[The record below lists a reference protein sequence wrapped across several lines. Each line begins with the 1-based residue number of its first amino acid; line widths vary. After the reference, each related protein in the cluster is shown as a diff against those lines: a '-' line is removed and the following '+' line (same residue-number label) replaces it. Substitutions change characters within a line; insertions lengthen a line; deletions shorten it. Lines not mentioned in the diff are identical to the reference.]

1 MKRIIAVIVCLTLCL
16 LAMSSCGSINPRH
29 EPYGVMTAVEQIDD
43 GSGKY
48 TKKIEL
54 SDERIIE
61 IFNSHEW
68 SKNAGLNGGYDFKF
82 IIDGREVL
90 YNSDNGSAVEGGT
103 GIIVEGDDKQYIV
116 NRLIDLFGTKS
127 LPTDPMPSRS
137 VAVVSG
143 ANTIEP
149 KSFISAISYTSTI
162 SFLLDQETTVDCAGC
177 SEVYGYT
184 EEQLKA
190 LPTITLDDK
199 ISVELSERTRVTH
212 VIIMNLGS
220 RKLQESDQN
229 TTLEELSSLEAGE
242 YYIYLGSITESD
254 DRSECY
260 NDVFRLIIE

>member
-1 MKRIIAVIVCLTLCL
+1 M
-16 LAMSSCGSINPRH
+16 
-29 EPYGVMTAVEQIDD
+29 
-43 GSGKY
+43 
-48 TKKIEL
+48 
-54 SDERIIE
+54 
-61 IFNSHEW
+61 
-68 SKNAGLNGGYDFKF
+68 
-82 IIDGREVL
+82 
-90 YNSDNGSAVEGGT
+90 
-103 GIIVEGDDKQYIV
+103 

-254 DRSECY
+254 DRSESY

>member
-16 LAMSSCGSINPRH
+16 LAMSSCGSINPHH

-61 IFNSHEW
+61 IFNSYEW

-90 YNSDNGSAVEGGT
+90 YNSNNGSAVERGK

-116 NRLIDLFGTKS
+116 NRLIDLFRT
-127 LPTDPMPSRS
+127 TAPMPSRS

-149 KSFISAISYTSTI
+149 KSFIYAISYTSAI

-190 LPTITLDDK
+190 LPTITLDGK
-199 ISVELSERTRVTH
+199 ISVELSEGTRVTH
-212 VIIMNLGS
+212 VRIMNLGS
-220 RKLQESDQN
+220 IKLQESDQN

-242 YYIYLGSITESD
+242 YYIYLISITESD
-254 DRSECY
+254 ECSESY
-260 NDVFRLIIE
+260 HDVFRLIIE

>member
-90 YNSDNGSAVEGGT
+90 YNSNNGSAVESGK

-127 LPTDPMPSRS
+127 PPNDPMPSRS

-149 KSFISAISYTSTI
+149 KSFISAAAYSNNVS
-162 SFLLDQETTVDCAGC
+162 SLLGNETNVDYIGC
-177 SEVYGYT
+177 REVYGYT
-184 EEQLKA
+184 EEQLKS
-190 LPTITLDDK
+190 LPTITLDGN
-199 ISVELSERTRVTH
+199 IGVELSENTRMTH
-212 VIIMNLGS
+212 IIIMPLGS
-220 RKLQESDQN
+220 RKLQENDQN
-229 TTLEELSSLEAGE
+229 TTLEELSALETGE
-242 YYIYLGSITESD
+242 YYIYLGTITEGD
-254 DRSECY
+254 DCSESY
-260 NDVFRLIIE
+260 SDVFRLIVE